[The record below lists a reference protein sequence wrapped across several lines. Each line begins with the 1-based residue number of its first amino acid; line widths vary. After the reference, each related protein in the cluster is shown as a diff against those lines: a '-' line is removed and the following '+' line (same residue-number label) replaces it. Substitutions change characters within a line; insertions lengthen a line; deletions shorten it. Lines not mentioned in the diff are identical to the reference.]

1 MVWTWGIAAAVLVV
15 DLLTKRL
22 SSLHLGSG
30 DVTAIPGLLILRLTH
45 NNGIAL
51 GLMSGNQIALLIL
64 PVVIVLGGWLMLPKY
79 EPTRLVRLACGLILG
94 GFAGNYLER
103 LLQGYVVDMLYFPFM
118 PWFVCNVADVA
129 VCFGVALMVI
139 SLLLRPQDWSEKNAD
154 DRHESMD

>member
-1 MVWTWGIAAAVLVV
+1 MLWTWGIAGLTLVM

-22 SSLHLGSG
+22 ATMNLGNG
-30 DVTAIPGLLILRLTH
+30 DVTAIPGLLTLRLTH

-51 GLMSGNQIALLIL
+51 GLMSGNRIALLIL
-64 PVVIVLGGWLMLPKY
+64 PVVIVLCGWLMLRKY
-79 EPTRLVRLACGLILG
+79 EPTRLIRISCGLILG

-139 SLLLRPQDWSEKNAD
+139 SLLLRPQDWREKNAE
-154 DRHESMD
+154 DREESVD